1 MLPYPQIDPI
11 IFSIGP
17 LAIRWYGVMYLIGF
31 LAIGY
36 LAWRKSVKGLAPTKN
51 RAEVEDMIFY
61 GALGVILGGRIG
73 YMLFYQF
80 DALLANPLTLF
91 KITDGGMSFHGGL
104 IGVLIAMVLFAR
116 KIDKPFLQVMDL
128 LAPLAPIGL
137 GLGRLGNFINQELWG
152 RVADPSLPWAMVFPA
167 DPMQLPRHPSQ
178 LYQFLLEGVLLF
190 IVLQFIAR
198 KPRATGFVS
207 GCFLIGYGLARF
219 IAEFFRQPDAH
230 IGLEAFGWMSR
241 GQELSLPMIA
251 AGIVLVAVSQYRA
264 KRG

>member
-1 MLPYPQIDPI
+1 
-11 IFSIGP
+11 
-17 LAIRWYGVMYLIGF
+17 
-31 LAIGY
+31 
-36 LAWRKSVKGLAPTKN
+36 
-51 RAEVEDMIFY
+51 
-61 GALGVILGGRIG
+61 
-73 YMLFYQF
+73 MLFYQF

>member
-36 LAWRKSVKGLAPTKN
+36 LAWRKSVKGLAPTQN

-73 YMLFYQF
+73 YMLIYQF